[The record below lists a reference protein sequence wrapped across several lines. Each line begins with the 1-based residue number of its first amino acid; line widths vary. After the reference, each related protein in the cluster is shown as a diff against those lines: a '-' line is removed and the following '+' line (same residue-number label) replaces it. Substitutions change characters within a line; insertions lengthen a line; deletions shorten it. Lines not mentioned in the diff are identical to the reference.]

1 MTLPKLHFKI
11 FMLLGSFIPLLT
23 QCLPEGPNYL
33 VDSYE
38 GMITVTTDSAS
49 TSAFNTLSIHKSKT
63 YTNFMSLNGVNYE
76 FLSNGNHLIIDDTL
90 QKEVNGFLYADGDI
104 YIEGDSL
111 RLNMHVSQFTADTTL
126 YFQST
131 HQGTLFHIQ

>member
-49 TSAFNTLSIHKSKT
+49 TSAFNTLSIHKSKA